1 MREHPASYDQTQLP
15 AYPLSRA
22 RRDRDGQQANAWQT
36 EGVRVL
42 LAPHHFGRLLTPDI
56 AARALAGGWAR
67 AKPDDEVII
76 HPHSDGS
83 TGFLDVVPGSTEI
96 LTVTAGASSR
106 PVSIVRQEQDGKPWH
121 TVYCHT
127 DSFTADGEVSMGDV
141 IAGSSAPIG
150 EVLAAAVSQGA
161 QRIVVGTGHTP
172 WHDAGA
178 GLLTELASS
187 LGLPGADGGVRD
199 GEGTIAA
206 ELADL
211 VGPLREKLA
220 PVSIV
225 VASAREVPLR
235 GLHGAGA
242 ELAELPL
249 ISAAEAQHIET
260 LTAPFVNAVE
270 SRAKEFASRSL
281 LGADETLLS
290 RRAYAGAGG
299 GVAFILS
306 ALGARVYPGAWVTG
320 EETGLNAAIASA
332 DLVVTGAEVIAGQE
346 LGEGVVA
353 DAAAR
358 AGVHAIPVVAVGG
371 RVDASRRQLFKVGIH
386 ASYPV
391 IDTPAGRP
399 QLTAPVV
406 TEAALVARG
415 ERLARTW
422 SRR

>member
-1 MREHPASYDQTQLP
+1 M
-15 AYPLSRA
+15 
-22 RRDRDGQQANAWQT
+22 RRDRRRYSASAWQT

-56 AARALAGGWAR
+56 AARALADGWRA

-96 LTVTAGASSR
+96 LTVATGAGSR
-106 PVSIVRQEQDGKPWH
+106 PVSIVREGREGNPWH

-127 DSFTADGEVSMGDV
+127 DSFAADGEVSPADV

-150 EVLAAAVSQGA
+150 EVLAEAVSEGA

-172 WHDAGA
+172 WHDGGA
-178 GLLTELASS
+178 GMLTELARRFD
-187 LGLPGADGGVRD
+187 LPGADNDLRD
-199 GEGTIAA
+199 GGGTIAA

-211 VGPLREKLA
+211 VGPLRKKLA
-220 PVSIV
+220 AVGIV

-242 ELAELPL
+242 ELADLPL
-249 ISAAEAQHIET
+249 ISAGEAQHIET

-270 SRAKEFASRSL
+270 SRAKEFEERSL

-299 GVAFILS
+299 GVAFMLS

-320 EETGLNAAIASA
+320 EETGLSGAVAGA
-332 DLVVTGAEVIAGQE
+332 DLVITGAEVIAGQE
-346 LGEGVVA
+346 LGDGVVA
-353 DAAAR
+353 DVAAR
-358 AGVHAIPVVAVGG
+358 ASAQAIPVVAVGG

-391 IDTPAGRP
+391 IDTPSGRP
-399 QLTAPVV
+399 QLTAPLV
-406 TEAALVARG
+406 TEDALAARG

-422 SRR
+422 SRS

>member
-1 MREHPASYDQTQLP
+1 LT
-15 AYPLSRA
+15 A
-22 RRDRDGQQANAWQT
+22 RRDRVGHLVNAWQT

-56 AARALAGGWAR
+56 AARALADGWCA

-83 TGFLDVVPGSTEI
+83 TGFLEVVPGSTEI

-106 PVSIVRQEQDGKPWH
+106 PVSIVRQGREGNPWH

-127 DSFTADGEVSMGDV
+127 DSFTADGDV
-141 IAGSSAPIG
+141 NPAELVAGSSAPIG
-150 EVLAAAVSQGA
+150 EVLAEAVSEGA
-161 QRIVVGTGHTP
+161 RRIIVGTGHTP

-178 GLLTELASS
+178 GLLTELARS
-187 LGLPGADGGVRD
+187 LGLPEADQDIRD
-199 GEGTIAA
+199 DEGTIAA

-211 VGPLREKLA
+211 VGPLREELA
-220 PVSIV
+220 AVSIV

-249 ISAAEAQHIET
+249 ISAGEAQHIET

-270 SRAKEFASRSL
+270 SRAKEFESRSL

-299 GVAFILS
+299 GAAFMLS

-320 EETGLNAAIASA
+320 EETNLSTAIAGA
-332 DLVVTGAEVIAGQE
+332 DLVVTGAGVIAGQE
-346 LGEGVVA
+346 LGDGVVA

-358 AGVHAIPVVAVGG
+358 AGVNAIPVVAVGG